1 MHLPKKSKAKTG
13 SRYALLGL
21 KDLPFPNEPVVDPY
35 SPDPRRN
42 GTIYAESPVQH
53 EMDKFEQLLIRPD
66 DFLNRVRFAYLWS
79 KGDQE
84 SGRGMGKTALLR
96 YFMQRINK
104 DWGYTEFKGNFSA
117 VVIYVSFPSQ
127 VVRRYMEQLA
137 WSALVDICQNQELLQ
152 ASRAFLR
159 TQALTEEQVNE
170 VITNA
175 DGSETNENLLDNK
188 ILQAKNISS
197 FHLDK
202 IVAEQLMKE
211 GIQSE
216 DVANALASGLFEN
229 YLRSLRKDKQLKPF
243 YVPRNTGGLDYARTL
258 LFDDIVH
265 YLRTAGFDGGYLFID
280 DIENLVD
287 QMNRKNRL
295 EFAKEFALCTVRP
308 GYANTAYSF
317 FSCVLT
323 THQQASVGLSQAWGE
338 AGLSAIARLDPTSPN
353 SVELPLLSKN
363 QAREIIIAH
372 LDYYRINTADK
383 GTIKPFTEEG
393 INALLTKLHPRI
405 LVSDA
410 AKVINYAVQQG
421 INAIDAVAVKAAID
435 NSPTQS
441 APDFSDGIDGA
452 L

>member
-1 MHLPKKSKAKTG
+1 MHLPKKSKAKTR
-13 SRYALLGL
+13 SRYEALGL
-21 KDLPFPNEPVVDPY
+21 KDLPFPNEPVVDLY

-53 EMDKFEQLLIRPD
+53 EIDKFEQLLIRPD
-66 DFLNRVRFAYLWS
+66 DFLNRVRLAYLWS

-96 YFMQRINK
+96 YFRQRINK
-104 DWGYTEFKGNFSA
+104 DWGNTEFKGNFSA

-127 VVRRYMEQLA
+127 VNIHYMKQLA
-137 WSALVDICQNQELLQ
+137 WSALVDICQNQELLK
-152 ASRAFLR
+152 ASRAVLR
-159 TQALTEEQVNE
+159 TQALTEAQVNE

-175 DGSETNENLLDNK
+175 DGSENNENLLDDT
-188 ILQAKNISS
+188 ILQAKGIVPSD
-197 FHLDK
+197 LDK
-202 IVAEQLMKE
+202 IIAEQLVKE
-211 GIQSE
+211 GVQSE
-216 DVANALASGLFEN
+216 KVANALARGEFEN
-229 YLRSLRKDKQLKPF
+229 YLRSLRKDKQLRPF
-243 YVPRNTGGLDYARTL
+243 YVPRYTNLVYARTL

-265 YLRTAGFDGGYLFID
+265 YLWTAGFDGGYLFID

-287 QMNRKNRL
+287 QMTKKDRL
-295 EFAKEFALCTVRP
+295 EFAKEFAICTVRP
-308 GYANTAYSF
+308 GYANTAHNF

-338 AGLSAIARLDPTSPN
+338 AGLSAFARLDPTSPN
-353 SVELPLLSKN
+353 SVELPLPSKN
-363 QAREIIIAH
+363 QARDIIIAH

-405 LVSDA
+405 LVSNA
-410 AKVINYAVQQG
+410 AKVILYAVQQG

-435 NSPTQS
+435 NSATQS
-441 APDFSDGIDGA
+441 TPDFSEGIEDA